1 MGIEPGIDGKTRI
14 EIDEFKV
21 IKLGQNTR
29 WIFGMVDRNKYDIHF
44 FFANDNRQDETL
56 LPIIKKKY
64 LYS

>member
-29 WIFGMVDRNKYDIHF
+29 WIFGMVDRNKYDIRISF
-44 FFANDNRQDETL
+44 NRKIWNFD
-56 LPIIKKKY
+56 INNKK
-64 LYS
+64 